1 MPPGYSRPVTPAE
14 RQRREQADADKLTA
28 LHTRLAEQVAALR
41 SGADWR
47 AWLQV
52 ARRFHTYSFPNT
64 LLIGAQRPDA
74 TTVAG
79 YRAWQALGR
88 QVDKGE
94 RGIQILA
101 PVLHRPRQDRGS
113 SGPHRPDDP
122 AKPDDPAEP
131 IEAGAGEAGDRP
143 SRLAGFRVAYVW
155 DVAQTSG
162 RPLPEQPRPQLLAGQ
177 APPGLWES
185 LTGLVVGRGFT
196 VERGDCGQA
205 NGITDFTRR
214 TVRVRGDVDDAQAVK
229 TLAHEAGHVLLHDPA
244 DPADRGGPTVTSAGF
259 CRGTVEVEAESL
271 AYLVAAAHGLSTDDY
286 TFPYVTGWATG
297 IAGPPPEQAVRDTA
311 GRVLTAARTV
321 LAVTAPEPVPTIDGT
336 LAARVRAGAQR
347 TAAARAQ
354 ADTTP
359 SLSAAQP
366 RPAAPAVEVAVE
378 VLVRL
383 HADAA
388 AFYTAQLTA
397 DTPAAARARAMLTGR
412 AVPAAAVAAYQ
423 LGYAPPGWT
432 ALTEHLH
439 ALGYTDPQLL
449 AAGVGLASRRGTVLD
464 RFRDRIMFPVH
475 DPAGEQ
481 VVGFLGRALD
491 PAGDTPKYLNSP
503 ATALYCKGEVL
514 YGLGAPPGRQA
525 LAAGARPVLVEGALD
540 AIAVTTASGGRH
552 VGVAPSGTAL
562 TVGQVTALDAAV
574 GPISSRGVIVAFDSD
589 PAGRQAALR
598 AYPLLRAAG
607 AWPTTADLPDGHDPA
622 SLAQHHGTAALTAA
636 LQAGRPLA
644 ELAVDERLAAWAGR
658 LDWPEGRV
666 GAVRD
671 TAPLLA
677 ALPPEHV
684 GPQVARLADRLG
696 LDPATIT
703 AAVLDALTGPD
714 PGTGHDDDHEPLQ
727 VARDQPPSVRPSPA
741 RLAAAGYPQ
750 QPALSVAATSATSPV
765 GVHRP
770 APAQP
775 RACHPG

>member
-1 MPPGYSRPVTPAE
+1 MPPRYSRPVTPAE

-41 SGADWR
+41 TGADWR
-47 AWLQV
+47 AWLDV
-52 ARRFHTYSFPNT
+52 AHRFHTYSFPNT
-64 LLIGAQRPDA
+64 LLIGVQRPDA

-94 RGIQILA
+94 RGIGILA
-101 PVLHRPRQDRGS
+101 PVLRRPRPDRGS
-113 SGPHRPDDP
+113 SDPQRPDDP
-122 AKPDDPAEP
+122 AKPA
-131 IEAGAGEAGDRP
+131 EAGAEEADDRP

-162 RPLPEQPRPQLLAGQ
+162 RPLPEQPRPQLLAGH

-185 LTGLVVGRGFT
+185 LTGLVAGRGFT
-196 VERGDCGQA
+196 VERGDCGPA
-205 NGITDFTRR
+205 NGITDFVRR
-214 TVRVRGDVDDAQAVK
+214 TVRVRGDVDEAQAVK

-244 DPADRGGPTVTSAGF
+244 NPGGPTVTTTGY

-271 AYLVAAAHGLSTDDY
+271 AYLVAAAHGLATDDY
-286 TFPYVTGWATG
+286 TFPYVTGWAASITG
-297 IAGPPPEQAVRDTA
+297 TTPEQAIRDTA

-321 LAVTAPEPVPTIDGT
+321 LAVTAAETAPTVDGT
-336 LAARVRAGAQR
+336 LAARVHAGARR
-347 TAAARAQ
+347 TAAALAQ
-354 ADTTP
+354 AEMTP
-359 SLSAAQP
+359 ALSAAQP
-366 RPAAPAVEVAVE
+366 GPAAPTVEVE

-388 AFYTAQLTA
+388 TFYTAQLTA
-397 DTPAAARARAMLTGR
+397 DTPDAARAQAMLTGR
-412 AVPAAAVAAYQ
+412 AVPAAAIAAYQ
-423 LGYAPPGWT
+423 VGYAPPGWT
-432 ALTEHLH
+432 ALTDHLH
-439 ALGYTDPQLL
+439 GLGYTDPQLL
-449 AAGVGLASRRGTVLD
+449 AAGIGLASRRGTVLD

-481 VVGFLGRALD
+481 IVAFLGRALD
-491 PAGDTPKYLNSP
+491 PADDTPKYLNSP
-503 ATALYCKGEVL
+503 RTALYSKGEVL
-514 YGLGAPPGRQA
+514 YGLGAPPTRQA

-540 AIAVTTASGGRH
+540 AIAVTTAGHGRH

-562 TVGQVTALDAAV
+562 TAGQVTALDHAV
-574 GPISSRGVIVAFDSD
+574 GPLAGRGVTVAFDSD

-607 AWPTTADLPDGHDPA
+607 AWPTTTDLPDGHDPA
-622 SLAQHHGTAALTAA
+622 SLTQHHGTAALTTA
-636 LQAGRPLA
+636 LETAQPLA
-644 ELAVDERLAAWAGR
+644 ELVIDERLARWAGR
-658 LDWPEGRV
+658 VDWPEGRI
-666 GAVRD
+666 GAARD
-671 TAPLLA
+671 AAPLLA

-696 LDPATIT
+696 LPPATIT
-703 AAVLDALTGPD
+703 AAVLDALTGP
-714 PGTGHDDDHEPLQ
+714 GTDTRPDADQRPQSIRRDGPDL
-727 VARDQPPSVRPSPA
+727 DQPVTVPPNPA
-741 RLAAAGYPQ
+741 QLAAAGYPHP
-750 QPALSVAATSATSPV
+750 PALHSAAASAAGPV

-770 APAQP
+770 AAAQS

>member
-1 MPPGYSRPVTPAE
+1 MPPRYSRPVTPAE
-14 RQRREQADADKLTA
+14 RQRREQADADKVTA

-52 ARRFHTYSFPNT
+52 ARRFHAYSFHNI

-94 RGIQILA
+94 RGIGILA
-101 PVLHRPRQDRGS
+101 PVIRRPRQDRGS
-113 SGPHRPDDP
+113 SDPQHPDDK
-122 AKPDDPAEP
+122 AKPA
-131 IEAGAGEAGDRP
+131 EAGAGEPDGRP
-143 SRLAGFRVAYVW
+143 GRLAGFRVAYVW
-155 DVAQTSG
+155 DVSQTSG
-162 RPLPEQPRPQLLAGQ
+162 RPLPEQPRPQLLAGD

-185 LTGLVVGRGFT
+185 LTGLVAGRGFT

-229 TLAHEAGHVLLHDPA
+229 TLAHEAGHVLLHDPT
-244 DPADRGGPTVTSAGF
+244 DRGGPTAVTTAGL

-271 AYLVAAAHGLSTDDY
+271 AYLVAAAHGLATDDY
-286 TFPYVTGWATG
+286 TFPYVTGWAAGITG
-297 IAGPPPEQAVRDTA
+297 TPPEQAVRDTA
-311 GRVLTAARTV
+311 GRVLGAARTV
-321 LAVTAPEPVPTIDGT
+321 LAVTAPHTAPTIDGT
-336 LAARVRAGAQR
+336 LAARVQAGARR
-347 TAAARAQ
+347 TAAALVQ
-354 ADTTP
+354 ADTAYA
-359 SLSAAQP
+359 LSAAQATP
-366 RPAAPAVEVAVE
+366 GAPAVEVGVE

-388 AFYTAQLTA
+388 AFYTAQLAA
-397 DTPAAARARAMLTGR
+397 DTPNAARARAMLTER

-423 LGYAPPGWT
+423 VGYAPPGWT
-432 ALTEHLH
+432 ALTDHLH
-439 ALGYTDPQLL
+439 GLGYTDPHLL

-475 DPAGEQ
+475 DPTGE
-481 VVGFLGRALD
+481 VVAFLGRALD
-491 PAGDTPKYLNSP
+491 PAADTPKYLNSP
-503 ATALYCKGEVL
+503 QTALYSKGEVL
-514 YGLGAPPGRQA
+514 YGLGAPPTRQA
-525 LAAGARPVLVEGALD
+525 LAAGARPVIVEGALD
-540 AIAVTTASGGRH
+540 AIAVTTAGDGRH

-562 TVGQVTALDAAV
+562 TAGQVTTLAHAAGALA
-574 GPISSRGVIVAFDSD
+574 GRGVTVAFDSD

-622 SLAQHHGTAALTAA
+622 SLTQQHGTAALTAA
-636 LQAGRPLA
+636 LETGRPLA
-644 ELAVDERLAAWAGR
+644 EQVVEERLAGWAGR
-658 LDWPEGRV
+658 LDWPEGRI
-666 GAVRD
+666 GAARD
-671 TAPLLA
+671 TARIIA

-714 PGTGHDDDHEPLQ
+714 TDTGPDEHPPLQ
-727 VARDQPPSVRPSPA
+727 AARDQPPGIRPSPA
-741 RLAAAGYPQ
+741 RLAAAGYPR
-750 QPALSVAATSATSPV
+750 QPALSVAATSATGPV

-770 APAQP
+770 APVRS

>member
-1 MPPGYSRPVTPAE
+1 MPPRYKRPVTPAE
-14 RQRREQADADKLTA
+14 RQHREQADADKLTA

-47 AWLQV
+47 AWLDV
-52 ARRFHTYSFPNT
+52 AHRFHTYSFHNI
-64 LLIGAQRPDA
+64 LLIGAQRPEA

-94 RGIQILA
+94 RGIGILA
-101 PVLHRPRQDRGS
+101 PVIRRPRADDRGIGEPT
-113 SGPHRPDDP
+113 GPAGP
-122 AKPDDPAEP
+122 AG
-131 IEAGAGEAGDRP
+131 AGAGEGDDSRTA
-143 SRLAGFRVAYVW
+143 RLAGFRVAYVW
-155 DVAQTSG
+155 DVGQTSG
-162 RPLPEQPRPQLLAGQ
+162 RPLPEQPRPQLLTGH

-185 LTGLVVGRGFT
+185 LTGLVAGRGFT
-196 VERGDCGQA
+196 VERGDCGRA
-205 NGITDFTRR
+205 NGITDFTAR
-214 TVRVRGDVDDAQAVK
+214 TVRVRGDVGDAQAVK
-229 TLAHEAGHVLLHDPA
+229 TLAHEAGHVLLHDPTN
-244 DPADRGGPTVTSAGF
+244 RGGPVATSAGL
-259 CRGTVEVEAESL
+259 CRGSVEVEAESL
-271 AYLVAAAHGLSTDDY
+271 AYLVAAAHGLVTDDY
-286 TFPYVTGWATG
+286 TFPYVTGWAAGITG
-297 IAGPPPEQAVRDTA
+297 TTPEQAVRDTA
-311 GRVLTAARTV
+311 GRVLAAARTV
-321 LAVTAPEPVPTIDGT
+321 LAATAPDTAPTVDGT
-336 LAARVRAGAQR
+336 LAARVHAGAER
-347 TAAARAQ
+347 TAAARFQ
-354 ADTTP
+354 ADATHAR
-359 SLSAAQP
+359 SATQP
-366 RPAAPAVEVAVE
+366 RPAAPAAAAEVGVG

-397 DTPAAARARAMLTGR
+397 DTPNAAQARAMLEQR
-412 AVPAAAVAAYQ
+412 AVAAAAVVAYQ
-423 LGYAPPGWT
+423 VGYAPPGWT
-432 ALTEHLH
+432 ALTDHLH
-439 ALGYTDPQLL
+439 GLGYTDPQLL

-481 VVGFLGRALD
+481 VVAFIGRALD
-491 PAGDTPKYLNSP
+491 PVGDTPKYLNSP

-562 TVGQVTALDAAV
+562 TVGQVTALDRAV

-622 SLAQHHGTAALTAA
+622 SLTQHHGPAALTAS
-636 LQAGRPLA
+636 LQTTRPLA
-644 ELAVDERLAAWAGR
+644 ALVIDERLAAWAGR
-658 LDWPEGRV
+658 LDWPEGRI
-666 GAVRD
+666 GAARD
-671 TAPLLA
+671 TARLLA

-684 GPQVARLADRLG
+684 GPQVARLADRLR

-714 PGTGHDDDHEPLQ
+714 VDTRLGDDHEPLR
-727 VARDQPPSVRPSPA
+727 AAYDQPPSVRPSPA
-741 RLAAAGYPQ
+741 RLAAAGYPH
-750 QPALSVAATSATSPV
+750 QPTLTVVAMPTTSPV

-770 APAQP
+770 APAQS
-775 RACHPG
+775 RTCQPG